1 MTSTKRIQE
10 IERVILD
17 LEANSMRLRNQICLL
32 EAQEAKI
39 ADLISAKRKQIDTI
53 KLFNME
59 NVNAVQ

>member
-1 MTSTKRIQE
+1 MQSTKRIQE

-59 NVNAVQ
+59 NV